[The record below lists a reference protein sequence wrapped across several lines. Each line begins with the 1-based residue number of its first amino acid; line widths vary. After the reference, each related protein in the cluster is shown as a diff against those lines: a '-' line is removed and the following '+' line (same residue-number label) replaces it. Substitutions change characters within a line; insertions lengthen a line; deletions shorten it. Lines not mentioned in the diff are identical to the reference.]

1 MDSWERLLLY
11 RKKLILPRI
20 YQVLGWVMWVTYFF
34 AILFLATLVYE
45 HGFMIS
51 SVEAKVIR
59 GIYQAVWIVF
69 LLSATIQIIF
79 QRDEEGKKNTFWAWI
94 INVLLYLTLLPV
106 VFKQPDAADE
116 GVFWIWTFSTVTT
129 TG

>member
-51 SVEAKVIR
+51 PVEAKVIR

-79 QRDEEGKKNTFWAWI
+79 QRDEEGKKKY
-94 INVLLYLTLLPV
+94 VLGLDHKCLALLDFV
-106 VFKQPDAADE
+106 AGCFQKA
-116 GVFWIWTFSTVTT
+116 
-129 TG
+129 